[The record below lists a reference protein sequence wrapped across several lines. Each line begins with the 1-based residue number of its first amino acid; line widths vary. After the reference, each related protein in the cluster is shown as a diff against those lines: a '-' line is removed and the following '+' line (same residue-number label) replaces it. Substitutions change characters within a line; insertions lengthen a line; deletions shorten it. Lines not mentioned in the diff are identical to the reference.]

1 MLLVKEKLSPM
12 LFLSNKISNNM
23 SRIFFLL
30 CILTCHAYAAEQI
43 GKVSNIKG
51 DVFVIDANNSKRN
64 LFKGDFLYTQ
74 DKIQTDVNSL
84 VSLETIN
91 AHSFTLFQNTTL
103 ILSNYNYNKNSPEL
117 NTLNFDLISGTIKV
131 NNSAASIKNTNLIQT
146 PYLNI
151 ESTLADYLLQF
162 TPPNMSIITINQGS
176 ARLLTKNLATTITQG
191 QTFEVKEDNIPLL
204 SSIIIPQI
212 PSLDRLEKKA
222 HISPNNISAKEGRPR
237 LENYSNYKDFI
248 QAMYLFKKAEEE
260 LKRPKIIIPN
270 LPSGEN
276 LPEYSLIDDGYEVT
290 NWAEDLTNLNKDYNI
305 DNIQLVKQSSKM
317 AIMTKDEM
325 ELSAV
330 KDIFGV
336 TFFSLADF
344 LNMKVEE
351 LNRLISTKNT
361 DDGAVEQQKSND
373 LMSKLLKDSIKT
385 NAIGNDISIISV
397 ELGQPE
403 ITVIKRP

>member
-1 MLLVKEKLSPM
+1 M
-12 LFLSNKISNNM
+12 
-23 SRIFFLL
+23 
-30 CILTCHAYAAEQI
+30 
-43 GKVSNIKG
+43 
-51 DVFVIDANNSKRN
+51 
-64 LFKGDFLYTQ
+64 
-74 DKIQTDVNSL
+74 
-84 VSLETIN
+84 
-91 AHSFTLFQNTTL
+91 
-103 ILSNYNYNKNSPEL
+103 
-117 NTLNFDLISGTIKV
+117 
-131 NNSAASIKNTNLIQT
+131 IQT

-162 TPPNMSIITINQGS
+162 TPPNISIITINQGS

-212 PSLDRLEKKA
+212 PSLDRLEKKTN
-222 HISPNNISAKEGRPR
+222 ISPNNISAKEGRPR

-373 LMSKLLKDSIKT
+373 LMSKLLKDNIKT
-385 NAIGNDISIISV
+385 NAIGNDISIIGV